1 VVAGDWW
8 LVVVQEVVRLLEEWT
23 HEAPSPRMRRLTLSD
38 VGGMVDHIFK
48 SAYTEASKPV
58 DGHAGDA
65 DDDDNDESSSSDL
78 SSMSAI
84 GSEASSL
91 KSSQNGTSNP
101 PSLNSSASCL
111 DHSTLIESIVASLS
125 ASRGG
130 GFGGKASSGGGV
142 EEAASSLKSS
152 QSDYSNPPSLTSSA
166 SHVDASSAIDSLM
179 ASIFD
184 N

>member
-1 VVAGDWW
+1 MAGGWW
-8 LVVVQEVVRLLEEWT
+8 LVVQEVVRLLEEWT

-38 VGGMVDHIFK
+38 VGGMVDHIFQ
-48 SAYTEASKPV
+48 SAYTEASKPA
-58 DGHAGDA
+58 DGHAGDN
-65 DDDDNDESSSSDL
+65 DDGDGDDNDDESSSSDL

-130 GFGGKASSGGGV
+130 GGFGGKAS
-142 EEAASSLKSS
+142 ASSLKSS